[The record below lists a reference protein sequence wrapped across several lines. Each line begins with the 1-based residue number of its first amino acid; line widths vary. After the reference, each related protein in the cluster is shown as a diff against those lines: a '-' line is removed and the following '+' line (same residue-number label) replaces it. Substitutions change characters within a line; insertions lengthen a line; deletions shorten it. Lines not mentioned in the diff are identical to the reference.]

1 MKGIVFNLL
10 EDSVAGSH
18 GEDAWDEL
26 LEATGLEGSYTAL
39 GNYED
44 AELLALVGEVCRRQ
58 GSPPD
63 EVLRAFG
70 RQALPALA
78 ARYPE
83 FFTPHDS
90 VKPFLLTLDHVIHRE
105 VVKIYPGA
113 QPPRM
118 SFEDPAPDV
127 LVLHYS
133 SERRLCAFAEG
144 MIEGAAAHYGQ
155 AVALEHRGCMRDG
168 ADACTLVARFG

>member
-10 EDSVAGSH
+10 EDSVTTAH
-18 GEDAWDEL
+18 GEDVWDDML
-26 LEATGLEGSYTAL
+26 DATGLEGAYTAL

-44 AELLALVGEVCRRQ
+44 GELLALVGEVCRHQ

-70 RQALPALA
+70 RRALPALA
-78 ARYPE
+78 LRYPE
-83 FFTPHDS
+83 FFTPHES

-105 VVKIYPGA
+105 VAKIYPGA

-118 SFEDPAPDV
+118 SFEDPAEDV

-133 SERRLCAFAEG
+133 SQRRLCSFAEG
-144 MIEGAAAHYGQ
+144 MIEGAVAHYGQ
-155 AVALEHRGCMRDG
+155 TVAMEHRECMLDG
-168 ADACTLVARFG
+168 ADRCTIVATFG